1 MKIFSVKLYYFSL
14 QDRLINNT
22 NSKYQYYRKVT
33 AKTVVKILI
42 EGALFTFEQN
52 AMLILFI
59 SLSCEITTNNSLIY
73 CNYLIFLSDI
83 HDT

>member
-22 NSKYQYYRKVT
+22 NSKYQCYRKVT

-42 EGALFTFEQN
+42 EGAY
-52 AMLILFI
+52 
-59 SLSCEITTNNSLIY
+59 SLLNKMPC
-73 CNYLIFLSDI
+73 
-83 HDT
+83 